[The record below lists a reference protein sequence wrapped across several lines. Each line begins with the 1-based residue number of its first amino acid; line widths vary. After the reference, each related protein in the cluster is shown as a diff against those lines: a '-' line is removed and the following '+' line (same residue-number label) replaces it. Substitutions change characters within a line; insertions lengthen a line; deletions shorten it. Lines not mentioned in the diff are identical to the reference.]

1 MARKV
6 MNRKGLR
13 AEADAAEKLESAKP
27 KKAPAKKAAKRK
39 SRAKEPV
46 QERMKLM
53 WGVFSQSLKRVAVF
67 DYTEK
72 AEAQKKAEELS
83 ASGKSPHFVQKVKE
97 AVEEA

>member
-6 MNRKGLR
+6 VSRRELR
-13 AEADAAEKLESAKP
+13 AEADAAEAREAAKP

-53 WGVFSQSLKRVAVF
+53 WESLCTTTRTKR
-67 DYTEK
+67 K
-72 AEAQKKAEELS
+72 PSRRPKN
-83 ASGKSPHFVQKVKE
+83 
-97 AVEEA
+97 

>member
-1 MARKV
+1 
-6 MNRKGLR
+6 
-13 AEADAAEKLESAKP
+13 
-27 KKAPAKKAAKRK
+27 
-39 SRAKEPV
+39 
-46 QERMKLM
+46 MKLM

>member
-6 MNRKGLR
+6 ANRKELR
-13 AEADAAEKLESAKP
+13 AEAEAAEAAEAAAP
-27 KKAPAKKAAKRK
+27 KKKKKKAAKRK
-39 SRAKEPV
+39 SRAKEATP
-46 QERMKLM
+46 ERVKLY

-67 DYTEK
+67 EYSDKK
-72 AEAQKKAEELS
+72 AAIKKAEELS